1 MHIGERPDTRREGHD
16 LQIGPRTGHSLAQA
30 GPGLSSR
37 ALKHQCTFDDDLDAL
52 QAELIEVRHVA
63 GDGQLVCAAYTVG
76 RLPRGH
82 TGLVADD
89 VGGGT

>member
-1 MHIGERPDTRREGHD
+1 MTFKEVLVQVLHW
-16 LQIGPRTGHSLAQA
+16 LQQDK
-30 GPGLSSR
+30 GLSLR
-37 ALKHQCTFDDDLDAL
+37 ALKHQYTFDDDLDAL

-63 GDGQLVCAAYTVG
+63 GGGLLVYAAYTAG
-76 RLPRGH
+76 RSPRGH

>member
-1 MHIGERPDTRREGHD
+1 MAFTEVLVQVMHW
-16 LQIGPRTGHSLAQA
+16 LQQDKSLA
-30 GPGLSSR
+30 SR

-52 QAELIEVRHVA
+52 QAERIEVRHFA
-63 GDGQLVCAAYTVG
+63 GAGLLVYAAYTAG
-76 RLPRGH
+76 RSPRGH